1 MKRLLIS
8 MTILTFLFVPQF
20 ALGSDVDDLKA
31 AFEKMVN
38 AYISLDAETL
48 ASLLHPGCVYYNT
61 VAAFPDVTPMNISQK
76 DLIRI
81 INDSFDKVEHFSMTP
96 YNIQYM
102 VVGKT
107 GIAWGHATMTAKL
120 KEGPTKTDH
129 ARLTSAWI
137 KSDGKWL
144 NISYHASR
152 IPSGD

>member
-96 YNIQYM
+96 FARTVTSGFRTILRKSR
-102 VVGKT
+102 VIPSVST
-107 GIAWGHATMTAKL
+107 RFPL
-120 KEGPTKTDH
+120 KES
-129 ARLTSAWI
+129 ARV
-137 KSDGKWL
+137 
-144 NISYHASR
+144 
-152 IPSGD
+152 